1 MNNEIAVQNNSL
13 TDINETQSMCSF
25 TVETV
30 EDKKKLFKVATAP
43 DHNVAE
49 YIGKSIKIKDVYAE
63 VVHMTNQE
71 TGEIT
76 DGIRMVIID
85 DKGESYQ
92 CVSSGM
98 WNAFTRMRAIFG
110 NPTYDPA
117 IPIEIKQ
124 IDKGVNKKILSFD
137 II

>member
-1 MNNEIAVQNNSL
+1 MSNEIAVQNSSL

-71 TGEIT
+71 TGEVT

-117 IPIEIKQ
+117 ISIEIKQ

>member
-1 MNNEIAVQNNSL
+1 MSNELMNTQNNL
-13 TDINETQSMCSF
+13 EEVGQTQSMCSF
-25 TVETV
+25 KVETL
-30 EDKKKLFKVATAP
+30 EEKKILFKVATAP

-49 YIGKSIKIKDVYAE
+49 FIGKTINIKDVYAE
-63 VVHMTNQE
+63 VVHMTNPD
-71 TGEIT
+71 TGEVT

-85 DKGESYQ
+85 DKGVSYQ

-98 WNAFTRMRAIFG
+98 WNAFSRMRAIFG
-110 NPTYDPA
+110 NPTYEPA

>member
-25 TVETV
+25 TVETI

-98 WNAFTRMRAIFG
+98 WNAFARMRAIFG
-110 NPTYDPA
+110 DPTYDPA

>member
-1 MNNEIAVQNNSL
+1 MSNEIAVQNSPL

-25 TVETV
+25 TVDTV

-71 TGEIT
+71 TGEVT

>member
-1 MNNEIAVQNNSL
+1 MSNEIAVQNSSL

-49 YIGKSIKIKDVYAE
+49 YIGKSIKIEDVYAE

-71 TGEIT
+71 TGEVT

>member
-137 II
+137 IV

>member
-71 TGEIT
+71 TGENT

-124 IDKGVNKKILSFD
+124 IDKGVYKKILSFD

>member
-1 MNNEIAVQNNSL
+1 MSNEIAVQNSSL

-71 TGEIT
+71 TGEVT

>member
-1 MNNEIAVQNNSL
+1 MSNEIAVQNSSL

-30 EDKKKLFKVATAP
+30 ADKKKLFKVATAP

-71 TGEIT
+71 TGEVT

>member
-1 MNNEIAVQNNSL
+1 MTNEIAVQNNSL

-71 TGEIT
+71 TGEVT

>member
-25 TVETV
+25 TVETID
-30 EDKKKLFKVATAP
+30 DKKKLFKVATAP